1 MTNLFPL
8 PYWAPALKRVPVPL
22 QVLNE
27 AYASPSTMAW
37 RRDLEPCG
45 RRPLFV
51 QNEGSGRRVAD
62 AIRQVNVR
70 LWHLARPL

>member
-27 AYASPSTMAW
+27 AYARPSTMAW
-37 RRDLEPCG
+37 RRDLEPWMPSVKQVSEVVLNLLPRHCVE
-45 RRPLFV
+45 RSEKTR
-51 QNEGSGRRVAD
+51 QAYGS
-62 AIRQVNVR
+62 RQ
-70 LWHLARPL
+70 